1 MTKQTNNDVTLAQVY
16 DLLVA
21 VQMQLNQMQSQ
32 LNAIIARLPESDG

>member
-1 MTKQTNNDVTLAQVY
+1 MTKQTNDVTLAQVY

>member
-21 VQMQLNQMQSQ
+21 VQMQVNQMQSQ